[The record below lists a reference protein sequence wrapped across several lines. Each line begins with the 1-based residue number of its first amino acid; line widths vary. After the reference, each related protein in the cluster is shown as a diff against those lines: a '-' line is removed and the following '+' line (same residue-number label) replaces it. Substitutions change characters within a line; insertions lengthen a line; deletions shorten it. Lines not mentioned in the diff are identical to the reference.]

1 MRKAQPVE
9 TGRWGQ
15 CSAWYHHRAP
25 GTQGAN
31 GTADMAL
38 WCFSI
43 LASSTVIPSIPAP
56 WYCGIRH
63 PSTLAPWHGGI
74 QHPSNLAW
82 WHSAPQHHGILA
94 PWHSAFW
101 HPGSLQPGI
110 WHPGTVA
117 SSSSALWHPPSC
129 HTDTLTPWHPVSSI
143 LVPWYSTP
151 RWAHAG
157 SALTRRTG

>member
-31 GTADMAL
+31 GTADMTL

-56 WYCGIRH
+56 WYCGI
-63 PSTLAPWHGGI
+63 

-82 WHSAPQHHGILA
+82 WHSAPQHHGIQHPSTLT
-94 PWHSAFW
+94 SW
-101 HPGSLQPGI
+101 HPGIQHS
-110 WHPGTVA
+110 GTLAVYNLG
-117 SSSSALWHPPSC
+117 SGTLAL
-129 HTDTLTPWHPVSSI
+129 
-143 LVPWYSTP
+143 
-151 RWAHAG
+151 
-157 SALTRRTG
+157 

>member
-25 GTQGAN
+25 GTQGAD

-82 WHSAPQHHGILA
+82 WHSAPQHHGIQHPSTLT
-94 PWHSAFW
+94 SW
-101 HPGSLQPGI
+101 HPGIQHS
-110 WHPGTVA
+110 GTLAVYNLG
-117 SSSSALWHPPSC
+117 SGTLAL
-129 HTDTLTPWHPVSSI
+129 
-143 LVPWYSTP
+143 
-151 RWAHAG
+151 
-157 SALTRRTG
+157 